1 MPLLEHK
8 DSDVVARL
16 STLDAGFL
24 EAEDSDRHVSLAVGS
39 ISVMAGPMPDYD
51 ALLAGFAERILA
63 VPRFRQVLRSYPLD
77 LGAPEW
83 VEDPG
88 FDLAHHIHHAAL
100 PPPGDDSELYRF
112 AAEAME
118 ARLDRDRPL
127 WQCWIIEGLADGRWA
142 ILMKI
147 HHSIA
152 DGISAM
158 HLLAGL
164 SDGGEP
170 DTFVGKIRGSSEPAK
185 PALRLPK
192 PSLNPMDW
200 VRGAWHTTSDMTA
213 AAVQAAEGTF
223 GILDSLLRPGT
234 RSSLNGP
241 VTTMRCYSAA
251 QVSIRDVEII
261 RDKFDVT
268 LNDVAL
274 AAITDS
280 FRAALIRRGEE
291 PRRDS
296 LRTLVPVS
304 VRSADAMDKTDNR
317 VSAMLPYLPVD
328 KADRVEQLGAVHQR
342 LARAKFSGQREA
354 TSIFLSATK
363 LIPFAITAW
372 SVRALT
378 RLPQR
383 GVVTVAT
390 NVPGPR
396 RALQIMGRDV
406 VRLLPIPPLALRLR
420 TGIAILSYGDQLVF
434 GITADLDTAPDVDEL
449 ASGIELAIKSLAT
462 TAAAG

>member
-1 MPLLEHK
+1 MAH
-8 DSDVVARL
+8 L
-16 STLDAGFL
+16 STLDATFL

-39 ISVMAGPMPDYD
+39 VSVMAGPMPAYD
-51 ALLAGFAERILA
+51 ALVTGFAERIVA
-63 VPRFRQVLRSYPLD
+63 VPRFRQVLRAYPLD

-83 VEDPG
+83 VDDPG

-100 PPPGDDSELYRF
+100 PPPGDDAALYRF

-118 ARLDRDRPL
+118 PRLDRDRPL
-127 WQCWIIEGLADGRWA
+127 WQCWIIEGVADGRWA

-158 HLLAGL
+158 HMLAGL
-164 SDGGEP
+164 SDGGQP
-170 DTFVGKIRGSSEPAK
+170 DTFVHKIRASSAPAK
-185 PALRLPK
+185 PLLKFSK
-192 PSLNPMDW
+192 PSLNPLDW
-200 VRGAWHTTSDMTA
+200 VRGAWRTTSDVTA
-213 AAVQAAEGTF
+213 AAVQTAGGTL

-241 VTTMRCYSAA
+241 VTTMRCYSTA
-251 QVSIRDVEII
+251 QVSIRDVEVI
-261 RDKFDVT
+261 RDRFDVT

-280 FRAALIRRGEE
+280 YRAALIRRGEQ

-304 VRSADAMDKTDNR
+304 VRSPDAMDRTDNR

-354 TSIFLSATK
+354 TSIILSATK
-363 LIPFAITAW
+363 LIPFALTAW

-383 GVVTVAT
+383 GIVTVAT

-396 RALQIMGRDV
+396 CALQIMGRDV
-406 VRLLPIPPLALRLR
+406 IRLLPIPPLALRLR
-420 TGIAILSYGDQLVF
+420 SGIAILSYGDQLVF
-434 GITADLDTAPDVDEL
+434 GITADLDAGPDVDEL
-449 ASGIELAIKSLAT
+449 ASGIERAVKALAT
-462 TAAAG
+462 TAAAD